1 MRVDRCKLS
10 IELMKRDITQKQLAE
25 MCGVSRATING
36 IVCGRSCNDKTGYKI
51 AQALG
56 MELKDLVKN

>member
-10 IELMKRDITQKQLAE
+10 LELMKRDITQKQLAE
-25 MCGVSRATING
+25 MCGVSRATISG
-36 IVCGRSCNDKTGYKI
+36 IACGRSCNDKTGHKI

-56 MELKDLVKN
+56 VELDNLLEH

>member
-10 IELMKRDITQKQLAE
+10 LELMKRDITQKQLAE
-25 MCGVSRATING
+25 MCGVSRATISG
-36 IVCGRSCNDKTGYKI
+36 IACGRSCNDKTGYKI

-56 MELKDLVKN
+56 VELDNLLEH

>member
-10 IELMKRDITQKQLAE
+10 LELMKRDITQKQLAE
-25 MCGVSRATING
+25 MCGISRATISG
-36 IVCGRSCNDKTGYKI
+36 IACGRSCNDKTGYKI

-56 MELKDLVKN
+56 VELDNLLEH

>member
-10 IELMKRDITQKQLAE
+10 IELMKRDMTQQQLAE
-25 MCGVSRATING
+25 LCVVSRATISG
-36 IVCGRSCNDKTGYKI
+36 IVCGRSCNNRTGYKI

-56 MELKDLVKN
+56 MELKDLVEN

>member
-10 IELMKRDITQKQLAE
+10 LELMKRDMIQKQLAE
-25 MCGVSRATING
+25 MCGVSRATISG
-36 IVCGRSCNDKTGYKI
+36 IACGRSCNDKTGYKI

-56 MELKDLVKN
+56 VELDNLLEH

>member
-10 IELMKRDITQKQLAE
+10 LELMKRDMTQKQLAE
-25 MCGVSRATING
+25 MCGVSRATISG
-36 IVCGRSCNDKTGYKI
+36 IACGRSCNDKTGYKI

-56 MELKDLVKN
+56 VELDNLLEH